1 MINDN
6 EVKATKSPFAMR
18 PNEEKVYDG
27 KTGYSSV
34 NQAVFMVDMGYVN
47 ELHFEMLELISTF
60 EFITSRQIYQLLQ
73 LKGIEIKDQNKVN
86 ARLENLIKARAIVK
100 YYFKS
105 DEGNGIYRIYCLDK
119 SGKYLL
125 NSREIRT
132 EWVPTNNTKPVHL
145 IKKRLAGNQAII
157 AYMMKAKY
165 FKNYVVDPVL
175 MAKRQNIR
183 FKVSGGVVT
192 LSKDGKNTDLLFEA
206 VRREPGWE
214 EKLITKM
221 QLYSEFYEY
230 YNVRDSG
237 FDNPPQL
244 VILGEDDSHL
254 VEIFKLIVKNK
265 IVFKDC
271 NPLYTTDLRQLDET
285 LEKSLISFNYSE
297 EKRKYIMEIFES
309 DLLAPVDEKDDDDD
323 IDVDIE

>member
-47 ELHFEMLELISTF
+47 ELHFEMLELISAF

-105 DEGNGIYRIYCLDK
+105 DEGNGIYRMDK
-119 SGKYLL
+119 AGKYLL

-145 IKKRLAGNQAII
+145 IKKRLAGNQVII

-192 LSKDGKNTDLLFEA
+192 LNKDGKNTDLLFEA

-309 DLLAPVDEKDDDDD
+309 DLLAPVDDKDDEDD

>member
-1 MINDN
+1 M
-6 EVKATKSPFAMR
+6 
-18 PNEEKVYDG
+18 
-27 KTGYSSV
+27 
-34 NQAVFMVDMGYVN
+34 
-47 ELHFEMLELISTF
+47 
-60 EFITSRQIYQLLQ
+60 
-73 LKGIEIKDQNKVN
+73 
-86 ARLENLIKARAIVK
+86 
-100 YYFKS
+100 
-105 DEGNGIYRIYCLDK
+105 
-119 SGKYLL
+119 
-125 NSREIRT
+125 
-132 EWVPTNNTKPVHL
+132 PTNNTKPVHL
-145 IKKRLAGNQAII
+145 IKKRLAGNQVII
-157 AYMMKAKY
+157 AYMMKSKY

-192 LSKDGKNTDLLFEA
+192 LNKDGKNTDLLFEA

-214 EKLITKM
+214 EKLVTKM

-265 IVFKDC
+265 IGFKDC

-309 DLLAPVDEKDDDDD
+309 DLLAPVDDKDYEDD

>member
-119 SGKYLL
+119 AGKYLL

-145 IKKRLAGNQAII
+145 IKKRLAGNQVII
-157 AYMMKAKY
+157 AYMMKSKY

-192 LSKDGKNTDLLFEA
+192 LNKGGKNTDLLFEA

-265 IVFKDC
+265 IGFKDC

-309 DLLAPVDEKDDDDD
+309 DLLAPVDDKDDEDD

>member
-27 KTGYSSV
+27 KAGYSSV
-34 NQAVFMVDMGYVN
+34 NQAVFMVDQGYVN
-47 ELHFEMLELISTF
+47 ELHFEMLEIISDF

-73 LKGIEIKDQNKVN
+73 MKGIEIKDQNKVN

-119 SGKYLL
+119 AGKYLL
-125 NSREIRT
+125 NSREIRSD
-132 EWVPTNNTKPVHL
+132 WVQTNNTKPVHL
-145 IKKRLAGNQAII
+145 IKKRLAGNQTII
-157 AYMMKAKY
+157 AYKMKAKY
-165 FKNYVVDPVL
+165 FKNYVIDPVL

-183 FKVSGGVVT
+183 FKVSGGVVN
-192 LSKDGKNTDLLFEA
+192 LSKDGRTTNFLFEA

-214 EKLITKM
+214 EKMITKA

-230 YNVRDSG
+230 YNMRDSG
-237 FDNPPQL
+237 FDGVPQL
-244 VILGEDDSHL
+244 IFLGEDDAHL
-254 VEIFKLIVKNK
+254 VEIFKLLVKNG
-265 IVFKDC
+265 IIFKDC
-271 NPLYTTDLRQLDET
+271 TPLYTTDLRQLDET
-285 LEKSLISFNYSE
+285 LEKSLISFSFNE
-297 EKRKYIMEIFES
+297 AKGKYVMEIFQS
-309 DLLAPVDEKDDDDD
+309 DLLAPIDDNDPEDD
-323 IDVDIE
+323 VEVEV

>member
-47 ELHFEMLELISTF
+47 ELHFEMLELISNF

-145 IKKRLAGNQAII
+145 IKKRLAGNQVII

-192 LSKDGKNTDLLFEA
+192 LNNGGRNTDLLFEA
-206 VRREPGWE
+206 VRREVGWE
-214 EKLITKM
+214 EKLVTKM

-230 YNVRDSG
+230 YNMRDSG
-237 FDNPPQL
+237 FDAPPQL

-265 IVFKDC
+265 IVFKEC
-271 NPLYTTDLRQLDET
+271 NPLYTTDLRQLDVT
-285 LEKSLISFNYSE
+285 LEKSLISFNYNE
-297 EKRKYIMEIFES
+297 EKKKYVMEIFENEI
-309 DLLAPVDEKDDDDD
+309 LAPVDDKDDEDD

>member
-34 NQAVFMVDMGYVN
+34 NQGVFMVDMGYVN
-47 ELHFEMLELISTF
+47 ELHFEMLELISAF

-119 SGKYLL
+119 AGKYLL

-145 IKKRLAGNQAII
+145 IKKRLAGNQVII

-192 LSKDGKNTDLLFEA
+192 LNKGGKNTDLLFEA

-309 DLLAPVDEKDDDDD
+309 DLLAPVDDKDDEDD

>member
-27 KTGYSSV
+27 KTGYSNV

-73 LKGIEIKDQNKVN
+73 LKGVEIKDQNKVN

-175 MAKRQNIR
+175 VAKRQNIR
-183 FKVSGGVVT
+183 F
-192 LSKDGKNTDLLFEA
+192 
-206 VRREPGWE
+206 
-214 EKLITKM
+214 
-221 QLYSEFYEY
+221 
-230 YNVRDSG
+230 
-237 FDNPPQL
+237 
-244 VILGEDDSHL
+244 
-254 VEIFKLIVKNK
+254 
-265 IVFKDC
+265 
-271 NPLYTTDLRQLDET
+271 
-285 LEKSLISFNYSE
+285 
-297 EKRKYIMEIFES
+297 
-309 DLLAPVDEKDDDDD
+309 
-323 IDVDIE
+323 

>member
-27 KTGYSSV
+27 KSGYSSV
-34 NQAVFMVDMGYVN
+34 NQAVFMVDQGYVN
-47 ELHFEMLELISTF
+47 ELHFEMLEIISDF

-73 LKGIEIKDQNKVN
+73 MKGIEIKDQNKVN

-119 SGKYLL
+119 AGKYLL
-125 NSREIRT
+125 NSREIRSD
-132 EWVPTNNTKPVHL
+132 WVQTNNTKPVHL
-145 IKKRLAGNQAII
+145 IKKRLAGNQTII
-157 AYMMKAKY
+157 AYKMKAKY
-165 FKNYVVDPVL
+165 FRNYVIDPVL

-192 LSKDGKNTDLLFEA
+192 LSKDGRNTNLLFEA

-214 EKLITKM
+214 EKLITKA

-230 YNVRDSG
+230 YNMRDSG
-237 FDNPPQL
+237 FDGVPQL
-244 VILGEDDSHL
+244 VFLGEDDTHL
-254 VEIFKLIVKNK
+254 VEIFKLLVKNG
-265 IVFKDC
+265 ILFKDC
-271 NPLYTTDLRQLDET
+271 TPLYTTDLRQLDET
-285 LEKSLISFNYSE
+285 LEKSLISFSFNE
-297 EKRKYIMEIFES
+297 AKGKYVMEIYQS
-309 DLLAPVDEKDDDDD
+309 DLLAPIDDNEPEDD
-323 IDVDIE
+323 IDVEV

>member
-27 KTGYSSV
+27 KAGYSSV
-34 NQAVFMVDMGYVN
+34 NQAVFMVDQGYVN
-47 ELHFEMLELISTF
+47 ELHFEMLEIISDF

-73 LKGIEIKDQNKVN
+73 MKGIEIKDQNKVN

-119 SGKYLL
+119 AGKYLL
-125 NSREIRT
+125 NSREIRSD
-132 EWVPTNNTKPVHL
+132 WVQTNNTKPVHL
-145 IKKRLAGNQAII
+145 IKKRLAGNQTII
-157 AYMMKAKY
+157 AYKMKAKY
-165 FKNYVVDPVL
+165 FRNYVIDPVL

-192 LSKDGKNTDLLFEA
+192 LSKDGRNTNFLFEA

-214 EKLITKM
+214 EKLITKA

-230 YNVRDSG
+230 YNMRDSG
-237 FDNPPQL
+237 FDGVPQL
-244 VILGEDDSHL
+244 VFLGEDDTHL
-254 VEIFKLIVKNK
+254 VEIFKLLVKNG
-265 IVFKDC
+265 ILFKDC
-271 NPLYTTDLRQLDET
+271 TPLYTTDLRQLDET
-285 LEKSLISFNYSE
+285 LEKSLISFSFNE
-297 EKRKYIMEIFES
+297 AKGKYVMEIFQSE
-309 DLLAPVDEKDDDDD
+309 LLAPIDDTEPEDD
-323 IDVDIE
+323 IDIEVQ

>member
-183 FKVSGGVVT
+183 FKVSGGVVS
-192 LSKDGKNTDLLFEA
+192 LSKEGKNTDLLFEA

-309 DLLAPVDEKDDDDD
+309 NLLAPVDDKDDDDD

>member
-27 KTGYSSV
+27 KTGYSNV

-47 ELHFEMLELISTF
+47 ELHFEMLELISNF

-73 LKGIEIKDQNKVN
+73 IKGIEIKDQNKVN

-132 EWVPTNNTKPVHL
+132 EWMPTNNTKPVHL
-145 IKKRLAGNQAII
+145 IKKRLAGNQVII

-175 MAKRQNIR
+175 VAKRQNIR

-192 LSKDGKNTDLLFEA
+192 LNKEGQTKDLMFEA
-206 VRREPGWE
+206 VRRENDWE
-214 EKLITKM
+214 EKFITKM
-221 QLYSEFYEY
+221 KLYSEFYEY
-230 YNVRDSG
+230 YNMRDSG
-237 FDNPPQL
+237 FDTPPQL
-244 VILGEDDSHL
+244 VLLGEDDTHL
-254 VEIFKLIVKNK
+254 VEIFKLLVKNK
-265 IVFKDC
+265 IIFKDC
-271 NPLYTTDLRQLDET
+271 TPLYTTDLRQLDET
-285 LEKSLISFNYSE
+285 LEKSIISFNYSE
-297 EKRKYIMEIFES
+297 EKGKYVMEIHDSEF
-309 DLLAPVDEKDDDDD
+309 LTPPDDNEEDDD
-323 IDVDIE
+323 IDIEIE

>member
-27 KTGYSSV
+27 KAGYSSV
-34 NQAVFMVDMGYVN
+34 NQAVFMVDQGYVN
-47 ELHFEMLELISTF
+47 ELHFEMLEIISDF

-73 LKGIEIKDQNKVN
+73 MKGIEIKDQNKVN

-119 SGKYLL
+119 AGKYLL
-125 NSREIRT
+125 NSREIRSD
-132 EWVPTNNTKPVHL
+132 WVQTNNTKPVHL
-145 IKKRLAGNQAII
+145 IKKRLAGNQTII
-157 AYMMKAKY
+157 AYKMKAKY
-165 FKNYVVDPVL
+165 FKNYVIDPVL

-183 FKVSGGVVT
+183 FKVSGGVVN
-192 LSKDGKNTDLLFEA
+192 LSKDGRTTNFLFEA

-214 EKLITKM
+214 EKLITKA

-230 YNVRDSG
+230 YNMRDSG
-237 FDNPPQL
+237 FDGVPQL
-244 VILGEDDSHL
+244 IFLGEDDTHL
-254 VEIFKLIVKNK
+254 VEIFKLLVKNG
-265 IVFKDC
+265 IIFKDC
-271 NPLYTTDLRQLDET
+271 TPLYTTDLRQLDET
-285 LEKSLISFNYSE
+285 LEKSLISFSFNE
-297 EKRKYIMEIFES
+297 AKGKYVMEIFQS
-309 DLLAPVDEKDDDDD
+309 DLLAPIDDNDPEDD
-323 IDVDIE
+323 VEVEV